1 MNRPTGN
8 LSVLLRPTLPSPTR
22 APQRP
27 RVPIHKPERRA
38 FLFLQGPPGPLL
50 HELATAMRERGMKV
64 ERINICAGD
73 RADWPE
79 PATNFRGRFGDWPV
93 FFDNFLREHQITD
106 ILLFGDCRPYH
117 VSARGVAALRGV
129 RTYVLEEGYLR
140 PHWMTL
146 ELDGVNGY
154 SRLARNKEWLIEQAR
169 ALPPEPFLPPVTA
182 TFRRRVRDTARH
194 YIAVHAGRLAFPF
207 YRTHRPGS
215 ALMEAAGWGWKY
227 LVRGLRQRQTNDVLN
242 RLEGKSFFL
251 FPLQLSGDYQIRS
264 HSPFPDMRAAA
275 SYVME
280 SFARHAPDEAHLLIK
295 AHPFDTSLSNWRS
308 YVRRRAR
315 PLGIEE
321 RVHFIDGGNLEQLAS
336 DAAGMVCVNSTSAT
350 LALAAGRPVCTL
362 GEAIYKVPGL
372 TFPHH
377 LDEFW
382 TDPVPPEP
390 GLYGAFRRVLVD
402 RCLVRGGIASESA
415 VQTLIKSML
424 ERMGC

>member
-1 MNRPTGN
+1 MNRPAGN
-8 LSVLLRPTLPSPTR
+8 LSLLLRPLPAPAPMRPR
-22 APQRP
+22 APIQRP
-27 RVPIHKPERRA
+27 AKRA
-38 FLFLQGPPGPLL
+38 FLFLQGPPGPMM
-50 HELATAMRERGMKV
+50 HQLALAMRDQGMKV

-73 RADWPE
+73 SADWPE
-79 PATNFRGRFGDWPV
+79 PATDFRGRFRDWPV

-146 ELDGVNGY
+146 ELDGVNGH
-154 SRLARNKEWLIEQAR
+154 SRLARNKDWLVEQAK
-169 ALPPEPFLPPVTA
+169 ALPPEPFLPPITA
-182 TFRRRVRDTARH
+182 EFRRRVRDTARH
-194 YIAVHAGRLAFPF
+194 YIAVHAGRLAYPF
-207 YRTHRPGS
+207 YSTHRKGS

-227 LVRGLRQRQTNDVLN
+227 LVGGLRRRQADEIVSS
-242 RLEGKSFFL
+242 LEGKPFFL

-275 SYVME
+275 RYVME
-280 SFARHAPDEAHLLIK
+280 SFARHAAEEAHLLIK
-295 AHPFDTSLSNWRS
+295 AHPFDTSLFNWRS
-308 YVRRRAR
+308 YIDRHARR
-315 PLGIEE
+315 LGIRE
-321 RVHFIDGGNLEQLAS
+321 RVHFIDGGNLEQLAA
-336 DAAGMVCVNSTSAT
+336 DTTGMVCVNSTSAT
-350 LALAAGRPVCTL
+350 LALAAGSPVCTL

-372 TFPHH
+372 TFTRH

-382 TDPVPPEP
+382 TDPIPPEP

-424 ERMGC
+424 ERLGC